1 MTHSRFKVEKVELKN
16 YKQTSY
22 WNSFFSVPI
31 NYDFGLNNG
40 DSDTDMKHWH
50 DWQCCMT
57 NSFLSE
63 EFGEIKGFPITCSIQ
78 LFSINPFVS
87 KMDTL

>member
-16 YKQTSY
+16 YKQTS
-22 WNSFFSVPI
+22 I

-78 LFSINPFVS
+78 LFSINAFVS